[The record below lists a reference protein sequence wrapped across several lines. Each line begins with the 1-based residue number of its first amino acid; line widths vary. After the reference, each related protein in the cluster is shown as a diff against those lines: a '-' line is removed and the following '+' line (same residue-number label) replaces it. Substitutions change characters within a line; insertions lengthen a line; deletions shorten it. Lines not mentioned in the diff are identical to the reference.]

1 MFLFFDPIYLLLV
14 IIPATILSLAA
25 QMYVRSSY
33 NKWSQVR
40 NSANLTGTDVAKRII
55 ARTGLGHVGLDRQSA
70 RGMQPAAA
78 GISLER
84 TAGALTD
91 HYDPRTQT
99 VRLSDSTANQ
109 ASVAAMAVVAHELGH
124 AQQDEQR

>member
-1 MFLFFDPIYLLLV
+1 MFFFFDPTYLLLV
-14 IIPATILSLAA
+14 IIPAAILSFAA

-33 NKWSQVR
+33 SKWSKVR
-40 NSANLTGTDVAKRII
+40 NSANLTGTDVARRII
-55 ARTGLGHVGLDRQSA
+55 ARTGLGSVGVERQGA

-109 ASVAAMAVVAHELGH
+109 ASVAAMAVVATD
-124 AQQDEQR
+124 A